1 MRRVYKSNTS
11 KTELWGGSASTLVLS
26 SSPKKTQKFKFD
38 LNSNLFDYFFPTDNS
53 RDIENDR
60 KGHIASSLF
69 LLP

>member
-1 MRRVYKSNTS
+1 MCTRATRARQSFGVD
-11 KTELWGGSASTLVLS
+11 LPQPLVLS